1 MGSQCG
7 FMSKRNEIW
16 ITLHIADAF
25 IVYLFDKGMSQEQ
38 IMLRLEMYL
47 VSCYQNKKVPKMLF
61 F

>member
-1 MGSQCG
+1 
-7 FMSKRNEIW
+7 MSKRNEIW

-47 VSCYQNKKVPKMLF
+47 VFCYQNKKVPKMLF